1 MAGKESFTNTRLP
14 IIGGI
19 TAAIGASLCCVGP
32 FLLLSLGI
40 SRAWIGNLTVLEPY
54 RPVFIMLVMLL
65 FSWAGWQV
73 YQPVEVCEPGTAC
86 AVPQTRKR
94 RQMVFWIA
102 VMVALVLV
110 TSAYWIPLFA

>member
-40 SRAWIGNLTVLEPY
+40 SGAWIGNLTVLGSWGFSVLKRHNPLQ
-54 RPVFIMLVMLL
+54 PPWLL
-65 FSWAGWQV
+65 ASSG
-73 YQPVEVCEPGTAC
+73 
-86 AVPQTRKR
+86 
-94 RQMVFWIA
+94 
-102 VMVALVLV
+102 VL
-110 TSAYWIPLFA
+110 TSS